1 MLPERGLSIE
11 GLFLSADVACMA
23 GVSQMQWWDERE
35 LVSPRIKDH
44 RRVYTTEQVLGD
56 SHSCI
61 SPTQG
66 VSPCREFGRFCAC
79 YVENWGNSGVLFWQG
94 SLRYT

>member
-11 GLFLSADVACMA
+11 GFFLSADVACMA

-56 SHSCI
+56 SHSCM

-66 VSPCREFGRFCAC
+66 SLPAENSEGSAPATSRTGATVEFSSGRE
-79 YVENWGNSGVLFWQG
+79 V
-94 SLRYT
+94 

>member
-1 MLPERGLSIE
+1 MLPERSASTE
-11 GLFLSADVACMA
+11 WLFLSADVARIA
-23 GVSQMQWWDERE
+23 GVSLRQMQWWDERK

-56 SHSCI
+56 SHSCM

-66 VSPCREFGRFCAC
+66 SLPAENSEGSAPATSRIGATAESSSGRE
-79 YVENWGNSGVLFWQG
+79 V
-94 SLRYT
+94 

>member
-44 RRVYTTEQVLGD
+44 RRVYPTEQVLG
-56 SHSCI
+56 I
-61 SPTQG
+61 LTVAPLR
-66 VSPCREFGRFCAC
+66 REGLWFSQ
-79 YVENWGNSGVLFWQG
+79 NPI
-94 SLRYT
+94 